1 MPRSRPAYVMSC
13 RPVSRSNSL
22 SPSGST
28 PSRRLAATGS
38 DHTSRPRTNAC
49 PASGRSRPVTIERV
63 VVLPA
68 PLGPTRPKNDPRG
81 TSRST
86 PLTATRSPNRLP
98 SPRMAMAG
106 PSIGP
111 PCGAGR
117 SAMSFTA
124 LPELGRQKCSRRVS
138 EGRGLGVAQ
147 RDVREPLDAGELL
160 DVAGVHPVPDVAE
173 QGVVDR
179 DEDLRGDASD
189 EGDGV
194 AARGPGRVERMGE
207 DVDLPGLAV
216 VGVTGVEERGLA
228 VGPQDDA
235 DVRDARHGRVVERV
249 QLADRGHGDVTDRE
263 VLTLARGDRG
273 QTFLA
278 QLLGRQWVG
287 VDGRGRVGAHQRAD
301 PLRIEVVGVVVGHEY
316 RIETA
321 EVLEAR
327 GEVARVDEDAAV
339 GGLDEQAGMS
349 EVSHAHANT

>member
-1 MPRSRPAYVMSC
+1 MPRSRPAYVTSC

-38 DHTSRPRTNAC
+38 DHTSRPRTNTC

-86 PLTATRSPNRLP
+86 PLTAMTSPKRLP

-106 PSIGP
+106 PSVGP

-117 SAMSFTA
+117 SAMSLTA
-124 LPELGRQKCSRRVS
+124 LPRARTSEVVPEKVS
-138 EGRGLGVAQ
+138 EGRGLGVAE
-147 RDVREPLDAGELL
+147 RDVRETVDARELL

-173 QGVVDR
+173 QGVVNR
-179 DEDLRGDASD
+179 DEHLRGDPSD

-194 AARGPGRVERMGE
+194 AARGPGRVERVGE
-207 DVDLPGLAV
+207 DVDRPGLAV

-228 VGPQDDA
+228 VGPKHDA
-235 DVRDARHGRVVERV
+235 DVRDARHGGVVERV
-249 QLADRGHGDVTDRE
+249 QLADRCHRDVADGE
-263 VLTLARGDRG
+263 VLTLA
-273 QTFLA
+273 
-278 QLLGRQWVG
+278 
-287 VDGRGRVGAHQRAD
+287 
-301 PLRIEVVGVVVGHEY
+301 
-316 RIETA
+316 
-321 EVLEAR
+321 
-327 GEVARVDEDAAV
+327 
-339 GGLDEQAGMS
+339 
-349 EVSHAHANT
+349 